1 MTLHAEQRGDNKRKN
16 RNKDR
21 IQAQRLDGSDLL
33 MGHFDKN
40 VFCSASAVTE
50 DGTAQTRIQL
60 VGEQFT
66 H

>member
-1 MTLHAEQRGDNKRKN
+1 MRPS
-16 RNKDR
+16 
-21 IQAQRLDGSDLL
+21 DGSDLL